1 VTVRLGTD
9 GVIELDGVCPV
20 EDAEPLLQLLLAA
33 PAATVDWRAC
43 EAAHAAVVQLLLIS
57 GAPVRGPPRSDFL
70 ARFAAPLLGRKR
82 G

>member
-1 VTVRLGTD
+1 MGSD
-9 GVIELDGVCPV
+9 GAIELSGQCPV
-20 EDAEPLLQLLLAA
+20 EDAEPLLQLLVAA
-33 PAATVDWRAC
+33 PHATVDWRCC

-57 GAPVRGPPRSDFL
+57 DAPVRGPPRSDFL